1 MSSNKQIFSGVILA
15 FLLSGCTFS
24 RGHLAKAQAAVSGN
38 RARVDEEVR
47 MLATGV
53 VDTLAK
59 APTNEFVALAGK
71 LAKSEQL
78 LVGVPASRLDVDAIL
93 AGEKYARE
101 ALLARL
107 KLQEGLLSERA
118 RLETNLK
125 AREAVLIEKG
135 GQFEAEQNKNH
146 ARTFWR
152 WLVSTF
158 GIGGLIALCVF
169 CPAAIPLLAQF
180 FGWVVSKIPS
190 LAGGFGIVSRKAF
203 DAVVAGVAEVRSK
216 LKAKGDSG
224 TLEMINAELAKSTDQ
239 EHRELNAQRRAVMK
253 V

>member
-1 MSSNKQIFSGVILA
+1 MILNKNIYIGAALVIL
-15 FLLSGCTFS
+15 LTGCTFS
-24 RGHLAKAQAAVSGN
+24 RGHLAKAQLSVSGN
-38 RARVDEEVR
+38 RARIDEEVR
-47 MLATGV
+47 ILATAV

-59 APTNEFVALAGK
+59 APTNEFVAVAAK

-78 LVGVPASRLDVDAIL
+78 LVGVPATRLDVDAIL
-93 AGEKYARE
+93 AGEKSATG

-107 KLQEGLLSERA
+107 KLQEALLSERA
-118 RLETNLK
+118 RLETNLRK
-125 AREAVLIEKG
+125 REAVMIDKG

-152 WLVSTF
+152 WLLSTF

-180 FGWVVSKIPS
+180 FGWIVSKAPS

-203 DAVVAGVAEVRSK
+203 DAVVAGVGEVRSK

-224 TLEMINAELAKSTDQ
+224 TLEMVNTELAKSTDQ
-239 EHRELNAQRRAVMK
+239 DHRELIAQRRTVMK